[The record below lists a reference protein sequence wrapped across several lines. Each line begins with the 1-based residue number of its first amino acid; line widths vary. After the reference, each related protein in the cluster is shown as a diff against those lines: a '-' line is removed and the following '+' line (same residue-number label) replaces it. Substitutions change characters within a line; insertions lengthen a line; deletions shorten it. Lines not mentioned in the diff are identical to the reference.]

1 VGSRR
6 VDEAVRH
13 YLSET
18 GSGANL
24 RTPVVRAADRATWVR
39 LTADVIADIKARPG
53 DRACPATRA
62 VLEGHLDFVTRYVSE
77 TGDTVDRPM
86 AGEFVHALRAEAAV
100 RGDAVEVAQPLVTVA
115 ATLAQLELVLTAAS
129 DPAAPGKDP
138 VDR

>member
-1 VGSRR
+1 
-6 VDEAVRH
+6 
-13 YLSET
+13 
-18 GSGANL
+18 
-24 RTPVVRAADRATWVR
+24 
-39 LTADVIADIKARPG
+39 
-53 DRACPATRA
+53 

>member
-53 DRACPATRA
+53 
-62 VLEGHLDFVTRYVSE
+62 
-77 TGDTVDRPM
+77 TG
-86 AGEFVHALRAEAAV
+86 
-100 RGDAVEVAQPLVTVA
+100 LV
-115 ATLAQLELVLTAAS
+115 
-129 DPAAPGKDP
+129 PPPGPCWKGTWIS
-138 VDR
+138 